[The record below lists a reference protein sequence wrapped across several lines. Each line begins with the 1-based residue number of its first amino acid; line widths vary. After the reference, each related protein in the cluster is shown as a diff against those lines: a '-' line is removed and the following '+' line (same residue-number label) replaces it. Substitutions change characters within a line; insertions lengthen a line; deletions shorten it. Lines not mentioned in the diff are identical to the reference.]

1 MTAFVASSV
10 TTKSASRCASGGTCH
25 SSSTAAA
32 QCRAALGVA
41 SLQAKP
47 FAADVTTLR
56 YPTRLIA
63 TPDVESRRRR
73 SSARVEPSVVPV
85 RDRVVLP
92 AIGEVLVERGGED
105 VVLEGRRGASSGG
118 DAIDVARVEAAGQ
131 GPGRDPQVRRLPMGA
146 THAVAERLGVV
157 EGRAHGPMLGAPF
170 RSVASSTM

>member
-10 TTKSASRCASGGTCH
+10 TTKSASRCASGGTSH

-56 YPTRLIA
+56 YPARA
-63 TPDVESRRRR
+63 TDPRAFEPPPAPA
-73 SSARVEPSVVPV
+73 SALVEPIVVPV

-92 AIGEVLVERGGED
+92 AIGEVLV
-105 VVLEGRRGASSGG
+105 
-118 DAIDVARVEAAGQ
+118 
-131 GPGRDPQVRRLPMGA
+131 
-146 THAVAERLGVV
+146 
-157 EGRAHGPMLGAPF
+157 
-170 RSVASSTM
+170 